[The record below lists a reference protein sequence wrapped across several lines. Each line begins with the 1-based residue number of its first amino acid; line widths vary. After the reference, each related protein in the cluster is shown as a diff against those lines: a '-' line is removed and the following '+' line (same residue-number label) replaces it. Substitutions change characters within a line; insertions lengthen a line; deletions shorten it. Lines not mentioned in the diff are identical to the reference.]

1 MATERS
7 DIRVHEPRGDNQ
19 WLTGLVFVAL
29 AAQFMIVSM
38 LAASMAPGY
47 DFAQGAISD
56 LGVIDETAPLFNASL
71 VAAGALNLVGGYLF
85 YRSHGTRW
93 ILAVYVLAAI
103 GATGAG
109 VVPLD
114 AGDLHGLFALAAF
127 LGFNLEAIASATR
140 IDGPMKAISALAGLV
155 GIVFVVVMA
164 VGDAGTSAVFG
175 PIGHGGAE
183 RMIVYPPMLWLL
195 AFGGYLLAE
204 PPIDAAAD

>member
-1 MATERS
+1 MAIERS

-29 AAQFMIVSM
+29 AAQFVTVSV
-38 LAASMAPGY
+38 LAASTAPGY

-56 LGVIDETAPLFNASL
+56 LGAIDETAPLFDASL

-85 YRSHGTRW
+85 YRAHGARW
-93 ILAVYVLAAI
+93 ILAVYVLAAVGTI
-103 GATGAG
+103 GAG

-114 AGDLHGLFALAAF
+114 DGDLHRLFALAAF
-127 LGFNLEAIASATR
+127 LGFNLEAITSATR
-140 IDGPMKAISALAGLV
+140 VAGPMKGISVLAGLV
-155 GIVFVVVMA
+155 GIAFVAVMA
-164 VGDAGTSAVFG
+164 VGDAGTPAVFA

-183 RMIVYPPMLWLL
+183 RLIVSPPMLWLL

-204 PPIDAAAD
+204 PPIDAAVD